1 MTTYIAL
8 LRGINVSGQKI
19 IKMEHLRQIFEALPV
34 HNVRTYIQSGNVL
47 FEAEEQPTDF
57 LSAQIEQTLRDALG
71 YDVRTVVR
79 SSEELAE
86 VIARS
91 PYAGEVQGEKEK
103 IYVTFLSALPSE
115 SNIAQLMTF
124 KSDVDDFQVSGHEV
138 YIRCRESYGKSIYS
152 NNFMEKK
159 LGVAATTRNWATVNK
174 LLALA
179 KA

>member
-1 MTTYIAL
+1 MRTYIAL
-8 LRGINVSGQKI
+8 LRGINVSGHKV
-19 IKMEHLRQIFEALPV
+19 IKMEHLRQMFEALPV

-47 FEAEEQPTDF
+47 FEADEQPTDR
-57 LSAQIEQTLRDALG
+57 LSTCIEQMLHDALG
-71 YDVRTVVR
+71 YDFRTVVR
-79 SSEELAE
+79 SSDELAE

-91 PYAGEVQGEKEK
+91 PYADEAQGEEEK
-103 IYVTFLSALPSE
+103 VYVTFLSALPSQ

-124 KSDVDDFQVSGHEV
+124 NSDVDDFQVLGQEV

-152 NNFMEKK
+152 NNFLEKK

>member
-1 MTTYIAL
+1 MTTYVAL

-47 FEAEEQPTDF
+47 FEAEEQPTDI
-57 LSAQIEQTLRDALG
+57 LSAQIEQTLRDSLG

-86 VIARS
+86 VIGRN
-91 PYAGEVQGEKEK
+91 PYAGEEQGEKEK

-124 KSDVDDFQVSGHEV
+124 KSEVDDFQVSGHEV